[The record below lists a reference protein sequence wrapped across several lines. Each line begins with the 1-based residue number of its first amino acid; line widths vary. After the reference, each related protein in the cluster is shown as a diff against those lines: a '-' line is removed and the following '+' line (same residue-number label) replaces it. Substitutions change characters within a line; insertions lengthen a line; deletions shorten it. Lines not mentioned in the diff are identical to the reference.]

1 MTQSELV
8 TLCKSLGFCGE
19 PDRCVR
25 GSYYANLNPEKYTGP
40 TLIYQPVEDHSVYI
54 SPSVHITKKP
64 HFFCGIYKMYA
75 YEGVKDNVAGTYSMK
90 EKYPKYDLSDDEQI
104 KKALADLQ
112 KQWKSELNKIREEEL
127 EGDFND
133 TERT

>member
-1 MTQSELV
+1 MTQAELV

-40 TLIYQPVEDHSVYI
+40 TLIYQPVDDTNVYI
-54 SPSVHITKKP
+54 SPRVHIMKKP
-64 HFFCGIYKMYA
+64 HFYAGIHKIYA
-75 YEGVKDNVAGTYSMK
+75 YEVVKDPSSEPYSMK

-104 KKALADLQ
+104 KKALVDLQ
-112 KQWKSELNKIREEEL
+112 KQWKSELNKIREDEIK
-127 EGDFND
+127 GDFYD
-133 TERT
+133 A